1 MSIRRITTTL
11 SIAALLTVSH
21 GTTRAETYQFQFLAN
36 PDALDTTQDKALDVL
51 HTITLDTSKIAAFNF
66 ATLNKTA
73 SWLNGGIDMT
83 MTHNGK
89 TVRLNDALDP
99 TSTFPTV
106 RGSMSHSEGFLS
118 LSPGSSWFFA
128 MEFAPGN
135 PFIDR
140 NALPYDPFVYGFL
153 FAYQKQQSYIDFGQ
167 LWATGDTKILSKYSL
182 PAVPEPATALTMA
195 LGLGLL
201 VRLARKNQVAKA

>member
-1 MSIRRITTTL
+1 MTIRQITTILSVATL
-11 SIAALLTVSH
+11 LSLSH
-21 GTTRAETYQFQFLAN
+21 GTSRAETYQFQFLAN
-36 PDALDTTQDKALDVL
+36 PDALDATQDKALDVL
-51 HTITLDTSKIAAFNF
+51 HSITLDTSKIAAFNF
-66 ATLNKTA
+66 ATLTKTA

-89 TVRLNDALDP
+89 TVRLNDGLDP

-106 RGSMSHSEGFLS
+106 RGSMGYSEGFIS
-118 LSPGSSWFFA
+118 LSPGSPWFFA

-153 FAYQKQQSYIDFGQ
+153 FAYQKQQAYIDFGK
-167 LWATGDTKILSKYSL
+167 LWATGDTSILSKYSVSS
-182 PAVPEPATALTMA
+182 VPEPSTALTLA

-201 VRLARKNQVAKA
+201 IRLTRKNQAAAA